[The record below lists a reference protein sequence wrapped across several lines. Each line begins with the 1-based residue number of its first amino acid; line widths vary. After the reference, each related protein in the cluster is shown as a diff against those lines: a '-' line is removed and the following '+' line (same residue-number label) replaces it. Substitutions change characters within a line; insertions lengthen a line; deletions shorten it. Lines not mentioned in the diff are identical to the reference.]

1 MCRGIDQSEF
11 CCFLMSYLFLNFSRT
26 FLNFSILPPA
36 INADGDV
43 DKYLHFT
50 THLPW
55 LYYTLVSQFIFHLD
69 LSFLADST

>member
-36 INADGDV
+36 INADDDV
-43 DKYLHFT
+43 DKHPHFT
-50 THLPW
+50 IHLP
-55 LYYTLVSQFIFHLD
+55 
-69 LSFLADST
+69 